1 MDNSSVYFEG
11 NALKVEQPLGTFY
24 VISISAEQLLK
35 VCYSDKAKMAGDGLN
50 ISGTQRKEDELR
62 QKEISNYIVTH
73 EAAFPNSIILG
84 ANYTEDGELVED
96 EERQWKVRETDTGSF
111 ILTIPSS
118 EELASIIDG
127 QHRLKSFRYADD
139 KVKKNFQLLCSIYLD
154 LPVPYHAYL
163 FSTINFNQK
172 KVDRSLAYNLFGFD
186 IDASDS
192 DKWVPETLAVS
203 LARRLNV
210 AETPFKNAIVLGVI
224 GASTS
229 HESMKISMATVVDGL
244 LRLFSKK
251 PKQDRS
257 EMMKVDRDSR
267 SRKNLSD
274 DGSPLR
280 FLYIGGYDE
289 VIFEVVVNYF
299 SVVNDIFWSGANE
312 GSYINKTVG
321 VQALFDVLEKLL
333 KGFEDRLD
341 GSEKDFRE
349 KLGAAAEASLDFAGA
364 QASGIGRT
372 HIRNQIL
379 DKLKSFDDQ
388 SGRV

>member
-1 MDNSSVYFEG
+1 MNKPSVFFEG
-11 NALKVEQPLGTFY
+11 SALKVEQPLGTFY
-24 VISISAEQLLK
+24 VISISAAELLR
-35 VCYSDKAKMAGDGLN
+35 VCYSDKAKIAGDGIN

-62 QKEISNYIVTH
+62 QKEISEYIVTH

-84 ANYTEDGELVED
+84 ANYTEDGELVQD
-96 EERQWKVRETDTGSF
+96 DRQWRVTEKDAGGYV
-111 ILTIPSS
+111 LTIPCSD
-118 EELASIIDG
+118 ELASIIDG
-127 QHRLKSFRYADD
+127 QHRLRSFRHVQD
-139 KVKKNFQLLCSIYLD
+139 KVKENFQLLCSVYLD

-210 AETPFKNAIVLGVI
+210 GETPFKNAIVLGVI
-224 GASTS
+224 GVSTS

-251 PKQDRS
+251 PKLDRS
-257 EMMKVDRDSR
+257 EMMKLDRDSR
-267 SRKNLSD
+267 SRKKLSN

-280 FLYIGGYDE
+280 FLYTEGYDE

-299 SVVNDIFWSGANE
+299 KVVNDFFWENANE
-312 GSYINKTVG
+312 NSYINKTVG
-321 VQALFDVLEKLL
+321 VQALFDVLERLL
-333 KGFEDRLD
+333 EGFEDRLD
-341 GSEKDFRE
+341 GSQDDFRE
-349 KLGAAAEASLDFAGA
+349 KLEGVAKADLDFSNA

-372 HIRNQIL
+372 QIRNQIL
-379 DKLKSFDDQ
+379 GSLSTSVD
-388 SGRV
+388 

>member
-1 MDNSSVYFEG
+1 MDKPSPFFKG
-11 NALKVEQPLGTFY
+11 PALKVEQPLGTFY
-24 VISISAEQLLK
+24 VISISAAELLK
-35 VCYSDKAKMAGDGLN
+35 VCYSDKAKMAGDGIN

-62 QKEISNYIVTH
+62 QKEISRYIVTH

-84 ANYTEDGELVED
+84 ANYTEEGELVQD
-96 EERQWKVRETDTGSF
+96 DRQWRVEETDSGGHV
-111 ILTIPSS
+111 LTIPSS
-118 EELASIIDG
+118 DELASIIDG
-127 QHRLKSFRYADD
+127 QHRLRSFRYAEEE
-139 KVKKNFQLLCSIYLD
+139 VKKDFQLLCSIYLD

-210 AETPFKNAIVLGVI
+210 EDTPFKNSIVLGVI
-224 GASTS
+224 GATTS

-251 PKQDRS
+251 PKRDRS
-257 EMMKVDRDSR
+257 EMMKVDRESR
-267 SRKNLSD
+267 SRKYLGD

-280 FLYIGGYDE
+280 FLYKNGYDE

-299 SVVNDIFWSGANE
+299 KVVNEIFWERAPKE
-312 GSYINKTVG
+312 SYINKTVG

-333 KGFEDRLD
+333 IGFEDHLD
-341 GSEKDFRE
+341 GGEEDFKA
-349 KLGAAAEASLDFAGA
+349 KLKNAAKADLDFSGA

-372 HIRNQIL
+372 QIRNQIL
-379 DKLKSFDDQ
+379 SSLNLER
-388 SGRV
+388 G